1 VIGGGPSRISPTA
14 HYTGYVW
21 ARNGLSHPEL
31 VTAEGRVLFE
41 AVRPTMIASR
51 LLGGGQLEPY
61 LLARHRAIDVL
72 LETAIES
79 GEVSQV
85 LEVACGMSP
94 RGWRFAERYGERI
107 TYVEADLPGMADRK
121 RQALERIGTLGEH
134 HRVATVDATS
144 DERFGA
150 LLDEFD
156 RQAGLAIVT
165 EGLTG
170 YLSPPL
176 LDGLWRRFARGLSR
190 FPAGR
195 YLSDLH
201 VGEEASPVVAGF
213 SLVLSAFVRG
223 RVHLHYGTAREAEEA
238 LRACGFAEARLRRAA
253 SLAPERRGPGAGL
266 AYIIDASIK

>member
-1 VIGGGPSRISPTA
+1 VSSSEAISPTA

-31 VTAEGRVLFE
+31 ETVEGRVLFE
-41 AVRPTMIASR
+41 AVRPAMISSR
-51 LLGGGQLEPY
+51 LLGGPQLEPY
-61 LLARHRAIDVL
+61 LLARHRAIDIR
-72 LETAIES
+72 LESAIES

-94 RGWRFAERYGERI
+94 RGWRFAERYGSRI
-107 TYVEADLPGMADRK
+107 TYVEADLPAMAQRK
-121 RQALERIGTLGEH
+121 RRALERIGTLGAH
-134 HRVATVDATS
+134 HRVSAVDATS
-144 DERFGA
+144 DERFSA

-156 RQAGLAIVT
+156 ATQGLAILT

-170 YLSPPL
+170 YLTPEQ
-176 LDGLWRRFARGLSR
+176 LDALWHRFAAGLDR

-213 SLVLSAFVRG
+213 ALVLSLFVRG
-223 RVHLHYGTAREAEEA
+223 RVHLHYGTPAEAEAA
-238 LRACGFAEARLRRAA
+238 LRSAGFATARLRRAA
-253 SLAPERRGPGAGL
+253 SLAPEHRGPGAEL
-266 AYIIDASIK
+266 AYIIDASTK